1 MSRSFA
7 AETLAASPTGPHAPF
22 AVSPFRCFA
31 VSQKRPSAIF
41 RLMADG
47 YQSIE
52 NHGVIGN
59 LETVALVAI
68 DGTIDFCCFPDF
80 DSPTIFADLLDADKG
95 GRFSIAAGLQ
105 NSRPRQ
111 SYVPNTNILLTRFL
125 SPDGVGEVSDFMPVF
140 DGGEQGTEERR
151 KSSKIIRRAKCI
163 RGEVQFQM
171 VCQPRFDYA
180 RAKHQVKRLSDT
192 EVLFIPDGSR
202 LPALRLRAQRPLK
215 ITEKD
220 VTSDFVLN
228 AGEKALFV
236 LELDRGESAGTDI
249 RWEADSF
256 LQTLNFWQKWI
267 ARSKYT
273 GRWREIVDR
282 SALVLKLLTSRR
294 FGSIVA
300 APTFG
305 LPEFV
310 GGGRNWDYRYTWIR
324 DASFT
329 LYALSR
335 LGFTAEAGAFIR
347 WLEAR
352 CAESTAVGPLQ
363 IMYGIDGRH
372 DLPEET
378 LDHLAGYRDSR
389 PVRIGNGAAG
399 QLQLDI
405 YGELLDSIYIYDKYG
420 EQISYELWL
429 DLVKIVNWVCE
440 NWDRRDEGIWEVR
453 GGQQDFY
460 YSRLMCWVAVDR
472 ALRLISKRSFPGP
485 QVHWQRIRDQIYHQ
499 IQTDF
504 WNPDLNSYVQTKKSD
519 WLDASCLLSP
529 LVRFM
534 SPTDPRWL
542 STLGAIENRLVDD
555 SLVYR
560 YRSPDGMEG
569 GEGTFCMCSFWFVE
583 CLARSGEVNK
593 ARFIFEKMLGYAN
606 HVGLYSEELG
616 PSAEQLGNFPQAFTH
631 MALISAAFELNRRLD
646 RGPR

>member
-1 MSRSFA
+1 
-7 AETLAASPTGPHAPF
+7 
-22 AVSPFRCFA
+22 
-31 VSQKRPSAIF
+31 
-41 RLMADG
+41 MADG

-52 NHGVIGN
+52 NHSIIGN

-80 DSPTIFADLLDADKG
+80 DSPSIFADLLHSDKG
-95 GRFSIAAGLQ
+95 GRFSVAATLQ

-111 SYVPNTNILLTRFL
+111 SYIPNTNILLTRFL

-140 DGGEQGTEERR
+140 DGALGSEEGLR
-151 KSSKIIRRAKCI
+151 KGAKIIRRAKCI
-163 RGEVQFQM
+163 RGEVGFQM
-171 VCQPRFDYA
+171 ICQPRFDYA
-180 RAKHQVKRLSDT
+180 RIKHQVKALSDR
-192 EVLFIPDGSR
+192 EVLFIPEASG
-202 LPALRLRAQRPLK
+202 LPTLRLHSQTPLQ
-215 ITEKD
+215 INDQD
-220 VTSDFVLN
+220 VTADFVLN

-236 LELDRGESAGTDI
+236 LELDLGETYEPVRAVSD
-249 RWEADSF
+249 WF
-256 LQTLNFWQKWI
+256 LQTLNFWHKWI
-267 ARSKYT
+267 ARSRYT

-294 FGSIVA
+294 YGSIVA

-310 GGGRNWDYRYTWIR
+310 GGGRNWDYRFTWIR

-352 CAESTAVGPLQ
+352 CAESAALGPLQ

-372 DLPEET
+372 ELPEEI
-378 LDHLAGYRDSR
+378 LDHFAGYRNSR
-389 PVRIGNGAAG
+389 PVRIGNAAAG

-405 YGELLDSIYIYDKYG
+405 YGELLDSIYIYDKFG

-440 NWDRRDEGIWEVR
+440 NWDRQDEGIWEVR

-472 ALRLISKRSFPGP
+472 AVRLVNKRSLPGP
-485 QVHWQRIRDQIYHQ
+485 QVHWQRVRDQIYHQ

-504 WNPDLNSYVQTKKSD
+504 WNSSVNSYVQTKKSD

-529 LVRFM
+529 LVRFIG
-534 SPTDPRWL
+534 PTDPRWL
-542 STLGAIENRLVDD
+542 STLNALENRLVDD

-569 GEGTFCMCSFWFVE
+569 GEGTFCMCSFWYVE
-583 CLARSGEVNK
+583 CLARSGDVQK

-646 RGPR
+646 QGR

>member
-1 MSRSFA
+1 
-7 AETLAASPTGPHAPF
+7 
-22 AVSPFRCFA
+22 
-31 VSQKRPSAIF
+31 
-41 RLMADG
+41 
-47 YQSIE
+47 
-52 NHGVIGN
+52 
-59 LETVALVAI
+59 
-68 DGTIDFCCFPDF
+68 
-80 DSPTIFADLLDADKG
+80 
-95 GRFSIAAGLQ
+95 
-105 NSRPRQ
+105 
-111 SYVPNTNILLTRFL
+111 
-125 SPDGVGEVSDFMPVF
+125 MPVF
-140 DGGEQGTEERR
+140 DGELGSDEGLR
-151 KSSKIIRRAKCI
+151 KGAKIIRRAKCI
-163 RGEVQFQM
+163 RGEVRFQM
-171 VCQPRFDYA
+171 ICQPRFDYA
-180 RAKHQVKRLSDT
+180 RVKHQVKNLSDR
-192 EVLFIPDGSR
+192 EVLFVPEASG
-202 LPALRLRAQRPLK
+202 LPTLRLHSQTPLQ
-215 ITEKD
+215 INDQD
-220 VTSDFVLN
+220 VSADFVLN
-228 AGEKALFV
+228 AGESALFV
-236 LELDRGESAGTDI
+236 LELDLGKTVEPLHVAK
-249 RWEADSF
+249 DSF
-256 LQTLNFWQKWI
+256 LQTLNFWQRWI
-267 ARSKYT
+267 SRSQYT

-282 SALVLKLLTSRR
+282 SALVLKLLTSRQH
-294 FGSIVA
+294 GSIVA

-310 GGGRNWDYRYTWIR
+310 GGGRNWDYRFTWIR

-335 LGFTAEAGAFIR
+335 LGFTAEAAAFIR

-352 CAESTAVGPLQ
+352 CAESAVNGPLQ

-372 DLPEET
+372 DLPEEI
-378 LDHLAGYRDSR
+378 LGHLAGYRDSR

-440 NWDRRDEGIWEVR
+440 NWDRQDEGIWEVR
-453 GGQQDFY
+453 GGQQHFY

-472 ALRLISKRSFPGP
+472 AIRLINKRSFPGP
-485 QVHWQRIRDQIYHQ
+485 QVHWQQVRDQIYHQ

-504 WNPDLNSYVQTKKSD
+504 WNPGINSYVQTKKSD

-529 LVRFM
+529 LVRFI

-542 STLGAIENRLVDD
+542 STLNALENRLVDD

-569 GEGTFCMCSFWFVE
+569 GEGTFCMCSFWYVE
-583 CLARSGEVNK
+583 CLARSGNVHK

-646 RGPR
+646 QKR